1 MPGAPPAVNERMRA
15 VVQTGYGAPDEVL
28 QLREVDTPAPA
39 DDEVLVRVH
48 AASVHPDVWHVVRG
62 LPYILRLMGSGLRA
76 PKHRIPGTDMAG
88 RVAAVGPQVQGFEP
102 GDDVFGETVRGH
114 QWKHGG
120 AFAEYVAAPAAA
132 LAPKPAAVTFEQ
144 AAAVPTSGLIALRS
158 VRGEGRVLPG
168 QRVLVNGAAGGVGM
182 LVVQIAKAS
191 GATVAGVDAGEKAG
205 MLRSIGADRAIDF
218 TSEDFTREG
227 ERYDLIVDIPGNRSL
242 AEYRRALTPRGT
254 YVLIGHD
261 DFGSSGRRWF
271 GSIGRFLRLAAASP
285 FVSQRIMPRDSKETE
300 DPLGVLRDLLDA
312 GAIAPVV
319 DRTFPLGEV
328 TDALAYLETGHPQGK
343 VVVTV

>member
-1 MPGAPPAVNERMRA
+1 MPGAPHIVNERMRA

-28 QLREVDTPAPA
+28 QLLEVDPPAPA

-88 RVAAVGPQVQGFEP
+88 RVAAVGANVERFQI
-102 GDDVFGETVRGH
+102 GDEVFGETVRGH
-114 QWKHGG
+114 QWKNGG

-132 LAPKPAAVTFEQ
+132 LAPKPAGVTFEQ

-158 VRGEGRVLPG
+158 VRGEGRVRPG
-168 QRVLVNGAAGGVGM
+168 QRVLVNGAGGGVGM
-182 LVVQIAKAS
+182 LVVQIANAS
-191 GATVAGVDAGEKAG
+191 GATVTGVDTGAKAA
-205 MLRSIGADRAIDF
+205 MLRSIGADRTIDY
-218 TSEDFTREG
+218 SREDFTREG

-242 AEYRRALTPRGT
+242 RDYRRALTPSGT

-261 DFGSSGRRWF
+261 AFGSKGRRWI
-271 GSIGRFLRLAAASP
+271 GSIGRFLRLAVASP
-285 FVSQRIMPRDSKETE
+285 FVSQRILPRDSRETT
-300 DPLGVLRDLLDA
+300 DPIGTLRELLDA

-319 DRTFPLGEV
+319 DRTFPLGEAA
-328 TDALAYLETGHPQGK
+328 DALVYLQGGHALGK
-343 VVVTV
+343 VVITL